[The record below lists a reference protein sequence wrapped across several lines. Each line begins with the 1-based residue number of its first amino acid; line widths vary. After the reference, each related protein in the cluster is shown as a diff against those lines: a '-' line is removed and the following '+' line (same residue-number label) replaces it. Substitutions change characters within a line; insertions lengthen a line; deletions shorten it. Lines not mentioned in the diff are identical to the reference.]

1 MATTTSQARVT
12 GAVVYRKHGE
22 PRTFPLGPCLL
33 ERTDGQAPEIIWGT
47 HGQHCAPLSL
57 QEMARAE
64 SDGDLVLLG

>member
-12 GAVVYRKHGE
+12 GAVAYRERGAQ
-22 PRTFPLGPCLL
+22 RTFPLGPCLL
-33 ERTDGQAPEIIWGT
+33 ERTDGKTPEIIWGA

-64 SDGDLVLLG
+64 SDGDLVVLE